1 MAEINFG
8 GDIVDFLV
16 LPLMIGSI
24 AGLNKVAWGGRF
36 LEMWRLIDK
45 PVKITTCIIDHLLR

>member
-1 MAEINFG
+1 MTEINFR

-16 LPLMIGSI
+16 LPLMIGGI

-36 LEMWRLIDK
+36 LETWCLIDK
-45 PVKITTCIIDHLLR
+45 PIKIATCIIDHLLR

>member
-1 MAEINFG
+1 MAEINFR

-16 LPLMIGSI
+16 LPLMIGGI

-36 LEMWRLIDK
+36 LKTWRLIDK
-45 PVKITTCIIDHLLR
+45 PIKIATCIIDHLLG